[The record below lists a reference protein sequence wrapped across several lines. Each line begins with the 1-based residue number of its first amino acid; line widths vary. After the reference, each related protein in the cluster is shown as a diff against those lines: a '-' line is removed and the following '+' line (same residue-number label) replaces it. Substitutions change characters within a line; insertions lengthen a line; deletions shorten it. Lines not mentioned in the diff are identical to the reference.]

1 MIDIKEKKDCC
12 GCSACMSICP
22 KKAITMKYDE
32 EGFRYPCIDKEKCIG
47 CKLCEKVCPFIN
59 SKSCDTDN
67 KLSNES
73 LIEERINTL
82 TNNIDCYACYNN
94 DVNVRSAST
103 SGGFFS
109 VLAKHVINN
118 GGYVCGVSY
127 DSDNN
132 ICHKIISNE
141 KEISQFR
148 GSKYVQSY
156 QNEVYHKIKAL
167 LDDKKMVLYSGTPCQ
182 VEGLIKYLQKPYDNL
197 ITVDLV
203 CHGVGSQSYW
213 NKYKDYME
221 WKYKSKIDTI
231 SFREKTYG
239 YNSSCMAVYFKNGK
253 VSKKGH
259 SDDKYLLAFFKD
271 YILRPS
277 CYSCKVKTL
286 DRQADYTMG
295 DFWDSSNLPEQFKKA
310 NGCTLV
316 LCNNE
321 KSKIIFNEIKE
332 KLTYEN
338 ISLKEGLLVNSGRN
352 YSMMIKS
359 VNLPNDR
366 EVFFSEF
373 KKTNYKDISK
383 LLNKYMPLSFKEKV
397 FCLIKPILYKF
408 KVLELVKKV
417 VK

>member
-1 MIDIKEKKDCC
+1 
-12 GCSACMSICP
+12 
-22 KKAITMKYDE
+22 
-32 EGFRYPCIDKEKCIG
+32 
-47 CKLCEKVCPFIN
+47 
-59 SKSCDTDN
+59 
-67 KLSNES
+67 
-73 LIEERINTL
+73 
-82 TNNIDCYACYNN
+82 
-94 DVNVRSAST
+94 
-103 SGGFFS
+103 
-109 VLAKHVINN
+109 
-118 GGYVCGVSY
+118 
-127 DSDNN
+127 
-132 ICHKIISNE
+132 
-141 KEISQFR
+141 
-148 GSKYVQSY
+148 
-156 QNEVYHKIKAL
+156 
-167 LDDKKMVLYSGTPCQ
+167 
-182 VEGLIKYLQKPYDNL
+182 
-197 ITVDLV
+197 
-203 CHGVGSQSYW
+203 
-213 NKYKDYME
+213 ME